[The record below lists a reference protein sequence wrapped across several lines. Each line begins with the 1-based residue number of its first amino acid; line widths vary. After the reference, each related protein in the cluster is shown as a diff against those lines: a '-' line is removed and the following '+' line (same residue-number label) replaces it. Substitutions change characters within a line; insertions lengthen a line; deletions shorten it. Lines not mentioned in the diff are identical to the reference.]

1 MQVRSINEGGSIE
14 LEPKYI
20 DIAKDIKLKRPDLPF
35 FIEGYLITFED
46 YIVGELVLQ
55 DISIKLNPRNKAFN
69 LNGYFQIVCYLH
81 DIEQTNDIG
90 TGFSDGTDIFSFS
103 SLSANFCTLCLKL
116 LQFGLTGSY
125 ISSEETSMKLNG
137 DINFSH
143 FYPQTIPL
151 TGIPIITREYSI
163 DTPQNQL
170 IKSALQKLC
179 LIESTQVNSVKFQI
193 LRDLNLVSECA
204 FEKSNALPLLDGFY
218 SPNPWYINALDL
230 SIKILFDL
238 ELEYSN
244 GSIEWMAFL
253 ENTNSLFEAYIR
265 KVLSDNLDEKIT
277 KWEKPRQFIKMRN
290 NSQIGEKSFS
300 PDILINFSE
309 NTTTAEAIIDVKNKT
324 FEPSSLRSLDMLCS
338 TGDLYQLIFYCN
350 QLKAR
355 VGGLIYPSS
364 TTNEP
369 IELMMDSQSG
379 LKIFLFSINMNEN
392 FSFRNKKISNEI
404 YHYLMREV

>member
-1 MQVRSINEGGSIE
+1 MQVRSIHEGGSLE

-20 DIAKDIKLKRPDLPF
+20 DIAKDIKLKRTELPF
-35 FIEGYLITFED
+35 FIEGNLIKFDD

-55 DISIKLNPRNKAFN
+55 DISIKLTPRNKAFN
-69 LNGYFQIVCYLH
+69 LNSYFQIVCYLH
-81 DIEQTNDIG
+81 DIEQLSDVG
-90 TGFSDGTDIFSFS
+90 TGFSEGADIFSFS
-103 SLSANFCTLCLKL
+103 SLSANFCSLCLNL

-125 ISSEETSMKLNG
+125 ISRQETSMKVNG
-137 DINFSH
+137 DINFAH
-143 FYPQTIPL
+143 FFSQTIPHA
-151 TGIPIITREYSI
+151 GIPIITREYSI

-179 LIESTQVNSVKFQI
+179 LIESPQVNSIKSQI
-193 LRDLNLVSECA
+193 LRDLNLVSDCS
-204 FEKSNALPLLDGFY
+204 FDKSNALSLLDGFY
-218 SPNPWYINALDL
+218 SPNPWYINTLDL

-277 KWEKPRQFIKMRN
+277 KWEKPRPFIKMRN
-290 NSQIGEKSFS
+290 NIQTGEKSFS
-300 PDILINFSE
+300 PDILINYSE
-309 NTTTAEAIIDVKNKT
+309 NTTSADAIIDVKNKT
-324 FEPSSLRSLDMLCS
+324 FEPSSLRNLDMLCS

-350 QLKAR
+350 QLKSK

-364 TTNEP
+364 TTNDP
-369 IELMMDSQSG
+369 VELMMDSQSG
-379 LKIFLFSINMNEN
+379 LKIFLFSINMNE
-392 FSFRNKKISNEI
+392 SFLRRNKKISKEI

>member
-1 MQVRSINEGGSIE
+1 MQVRLIHEGGSIE
-14 LEPKYI
+14 LESKYI
-20 DIAKDIKLKRPDLPF
+20 DIAKDIKSIRPELPF
-35 FIEGYLITFED
+35 SIEENLIKFED

-55 DISIKLNPRNKAFN
+55 DLSIKLNPRNKAFN
-69 LNGYFQIVCYLH
+69 LNSYFQIICYLH
-81 DIEQTNDIG
+81 DIEQINDMG
-90 TGFSDGTDIFSFS
+90 TGFSDGPDIFSFS
-103 SLSANFCTLCLKL
+103 SLSSNFCALCLRL

-125 ISSEETSMKLNG
+125 VTSEETSMKVNG
-137 DINFSH
+137 NINFSH

-151 TGIPIITREYSI
+151 TGIPIITREYSL

-179 LIESTQVNSVKFQI
+179 LIESAEVNSVKSQI
-193 LRDLNLVSECA
+193 LRDMNLVSECA
-204 FEKSNALPLLDGFY
+204 FEKSNALLLLDGSY
-218 SPNPWYINALDL
+218 SPNPWYINTLDL

-253 ENTNSLFEAYIR
+253 ENTNSLFETYIR
-265 KVLSDNLDEKIT
+265 KVLGDNLDEKIT
-277 KWEKPRQFIKMRN
+277 KWEKPRQFIRMRN
-290 NSQIGEKSFS
+290 SSQTGEKSFS

-309 NTTTAEAIIDVKNKT
+309 NTTTADAIIDVKNKIY
-324 FEPSSLRSLDMLCS
+324 EPRSLRSLDMLCS

-350 QLKAR
+350 QLKAK

-379 LKIFLFSINMNEN
+379 LKIFLFSINMNEK
-392 FSFRNKKISNEI
+392 FLHRNKKISNEV
-404 YHYLMREV
+404 YHHLMREV

>member
-1 MQVRSINEGGSIE
+1 MEIRSIHEGGSIE
-14 LEPKYI
+14 LDPKYI
-20 DIAKDIKLKRPDLPF
+20 DIAKDIKSKRPGLPF
-35 FIEGYLITFED
+35 LVEGNLLKFDD

-69 LNGYFQIVCYLH
+69 LNSYFQIVCYLH
-81 DIEQTNDIG
+81 DIEQANDIG
-90 TGFSDGTDIFSFS
+90 TGFSKGADIFSFS
-103 SLSANFCTLCLKL
+103 SLSENFCALCLKL

-125 ISSEETSMKLNG
+125 LSNEETSMKVNG

-151 TGIPIITREYSI
+151 TGIPIITRDYSI

-179 LIESTQVNSVKFQI
+179 LIENAHANSVKSQI
-193 LRDLNLVSECA
+193 LRDLNLVSERA
-204 FEKSNALPLLDGFY
+204 FEKSDALLLLDGFY
-218 SPNPWYINALDL
+218 SPNPWYINTLDL

-253 ENTNSLFEAYIR
+253 ENTNFLFESYIR
-265 KVLSDNLDEKIT
+265 KVLSDNLDEKII
-277 KWEKPRQFIKMRN
+277 KWERPRQFIKMRN
-290 NSQIGEKSFS
+290 KLQIGEKSFS

-309 NTTTAEAIIDVKNKT
+309 NTITADAIIDVKNKT
-324 FEPSSLRSLDMLCS
+324 FEPTAIRNLDMLCS
-338 TGDLYQLIFYCN
+338 TADLYQLIFYCN
-350 QLKAR
+350 QLNAK

-379 LKIFLFSINMNEN
+379 LKIFLFSMNMNEK
-392 FSFRNKKISNEI
+392 FSHRNKKISYEV
-404 YHYLMREV
+404 YEYLMREV

>member
-1 MQVRSINEGGSIE
+1 MQIRSIHEGGSIE
-14 LEPKYI
+14 LDPKYI
-20 DIAKDIKLKRPDLPF
+20 DIAKDIKIKHPGLPF
-35 FIEGYLITFED
+35 FIEGNLIKFDD

-55 DISIKLNPRNKAFN
+55 DVSIKLNPRNKAFN
-69 LNGYFQIVCYLH
+69 LNSYFQIVCYLH
-81 DIEQTNDIG
+81 DIEQRNDIG
-90 TGFSDGTDIFSFS
+90 TGFSEGTDIFSFS
-103 SLSANFCTLCLKL
+103 SLSENFCALCLRL

-125 ISSEETSMKLNG
+125 LSNEETSMKVNG

-143 FYPQTIPL
+143 FYPQMIPL
-151 TGIPIITREYSI
+151 AGIPIITKNYSI

-179 LIESTQVNSVKFQI
+179 LIEGAHTNSIKSQI
-193 LRDLNLVSECA
+193 LRDLNLVSERV
-204 FEKSNALPLLDGFY
+204 FKKSDAILLLDSFY
-218 SPNPWYINALDL
+218 SPNPWYINTLDL
-230 SIKILFDL
+230 SIKILYDL

-253 ENTNSLFEAYIR
+253 ENTNFLFESYIR
-265 KVLSDNLDEKIT
+265 KVLSDNLDEKII
-277 KWEKPRQFIKMRN
+277 KWERPRQFIKMRN

-309 NTTTAEAIIDVKNKT
+309 NTTTADAIIDVKNKT
-324 FEPSSLRSLDMLCS
+324 FEPTAIRNLDMLCS
-338 TGDLYQLIFYCN
+338 TADLYQLIFYCN
-350 QLKAR
+350 QLNAK

-379 LKIFLFSINMNEN
+379 LKIFLFSIDMNEK
-392 FSFRNKKISNEI
+392 FSLRNKKISNEV
-404 YHYLMREV
+404 YQYLMREV

>member
-1 MQVRSINEGGSIE
+1 MQVRSIHEGGSIE
-14 LEPKYI
+14 LESKYI
-20 DIAKDIKLKRPDLPF
+20 DIAKDIKSKRPELPF
-35 FIEGYLITFED
+35 SIEGSLIKFED

-69 LNGYFQIVCYLH
+69 LNSYFQIVCYLH
-81 DIEQTNDIG
+81 DIEQVSDIG
-90 TGFSDGTDIFSFS
+90 TGFSDGADIFSFS

-125 ISSEETSMKLNG
+125 VSNEETSMKVNG
-137 DINFSH
+137 DISFSN

-151 TGIPIITREYSI
+151 TGIPIVTREYSI

-179 LIESTQVNSVKFQI
+179 LIESSQVNSVKYQI
-193 LRDLNLVSECA
+193 LRDLNLVSECS
-204 FEKSNALPLLDGFY
+204 FEKSNARLLLDGFY

-290 NSQIGEKSFS
+290 YSKIGEKSFS

-309 NTTTAEAIIDVKNKT
+309 NTTTADAIIDVKNKT
-324 FEPSSLRSLDMLCS
+324 FEPTSLRSLDMLCS
-338 TGDLYQLIFYCN
+338 TGDLYQLIFYCS
-350 QLKAR
+350 QLKAK

-369 IELMMDSQSG
+369 IELMMDSQTG
-379 LKIFLFSINMNEN
+379 LKIFLFSINMNEK
-392 FSFRNKKISNEI
+392 FAYRNKKISTEV